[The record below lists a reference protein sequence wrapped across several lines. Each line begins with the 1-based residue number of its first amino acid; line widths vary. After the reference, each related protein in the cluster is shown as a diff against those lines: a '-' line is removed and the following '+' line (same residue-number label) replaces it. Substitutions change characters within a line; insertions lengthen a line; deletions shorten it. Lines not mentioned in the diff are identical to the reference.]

1 MIWFKSTFSQQHTN
15 ININRL
21 ISTNRNI
28 NIVIVFVMWR
38 AITVFV
44 MSSSIGEG
52 MDGSFFP
59 NGSSGSR
66 RAAVLTFML
75 VAKPSTVEARH
86 CCCHPEATPLS
97 SSHCWLKELLGGE
110 RAKIGHHCHPA
121 AIPPS
126 QLLGE
131 RVEWSEGDGWERVR
145 MKTTGETEGWE
156 WVESRFYLIVWEG
169 FTPPPPPLGGKAV
182 TAVTAK
188 NHLKFVFKNHDMFGR
203 NMKKNEKHLYVY
215 RNWG

>member
-1 MIWFKSTFSQQHTN
+1 
-15 ININRL
+15 
-21 ISTNRNI
+21 
-28 NIVIVFVMWR
+28 MWR

-52 MDGSFFP
+52 MHGSFFP

-66 RAAVLTFML
+66 RATVLTFML
-75 VAKPSTVEARH
+75 VAKPSAVEARH
-86 CCCHPEATPLS
+86 CCCHPEATPPS

-110 RAKIGHHCHPA
+110 RAKIGRHCRPA

-126 QLLGE
+126 QLLGK
-131 RVEWSEGDGWERVR
+131 RVEWSEWGRCMR
-145 MKTTGETEGWE
+145 TGEDEDNGWDRGTRM
-156 WVESRFYLIVWEG
+156 SGKQALPYSLG
-169 FTPPPPPLGGKAV
+169 GCYPPPPPPGGGKAV

-203 NMKKNEKHLYVY
+203 NMKKMKNTYMCTEIGD
-215 RNWG
+215 N